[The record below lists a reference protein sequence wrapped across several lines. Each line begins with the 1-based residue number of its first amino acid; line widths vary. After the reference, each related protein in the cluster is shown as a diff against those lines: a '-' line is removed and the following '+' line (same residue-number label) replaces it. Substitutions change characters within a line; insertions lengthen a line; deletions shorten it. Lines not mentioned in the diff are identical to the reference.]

1 MFDYHSIA
9 ELVNAADEQYI
20 KISELVLK
28 DQAEALEKTP
38 EEVYNQMASDLDVMK
53 AAVAFGQQKD
63 QRSTSGLTGG
73 EGYKMNTYA
82 TKTGGGLSGSII
94 SHAIARALSV
104 AGCNASMGRIV
115 ATPTAGSCG
124 ILPGCLLTLLEEKGK
139 SEKDVVMSIFTAG
152 AFGMVI
158 AQNASIAGAEGG
170 CQAECG
176 SASGM
181 AAAALVEL
189 AGGTPSQ
196 CAHACAIAIAN
207 QLGLVC
213 DPVAGLVEI
222 PCIKRNA
229 SGVVIAFS
237 AADMALAG
245 IPSAIPVDECII
257 AMRNVGNALPAALR
271 ETAGGGLATTPTGKQ
286 LKEQVFGPDKE
297 S

>member
-1 MFDYHSIA
+1 MFDYHSIQELADAA
-9 ELVNAADEQYI
+9 EKQGV

-38 EEVYNQMASDLDVMK
+38 EEVYNQMASDLDVMQS
-53 AAVAFGQQKD
+53 AVEFGRKKD
-63 QRSTSGLTGG
+63 QHSTSGLTGG
-73 EGYKMNTYA
+73 EGYKMFSYA
-82 TKTGGGLSGSII
+82 DKTGGGLSGSII
-94 SHAIARALSV
+94 DHAVARALSV

-124 ILPGCLLTLLEEKGK
+124 ILPGCLLTLMEEKGRDK
-139 SEKDVVMSIFTAG
+139 KDVVMSIFTAG

-158 AQNASIAGAEGG
+158 AQNACIAGAEGG

-196 CAHACAIAIAN
+196 CATACAIAIAN

-245 IPSAIPVDECII
+245 IQSAIPVDECID
-257 AMRNVGNALPAALR
+257 AMQRVGHALPAALR
-271 ETAGGGLATTPTGKQ
+271 ETAGGGLATTPTGKK
-286 LKEQVFGPDKE
+286 LKEKVFGPEKD
-297 S
+297 